1 VPANIRLGW
10 KWLAITNT
18 LAYDTT
24 VVVSTARNFIL
35 NGSSLYL
42 VKGKYNFIIKLSI
55 DRDVEV
61 KKPSCD
67 QYY

>member
-1 VPANIRLGW
+1 M
-10 KWLAITNT
+10 TNT

-24 VVVSTARNFIL
+24 VVVSAARNFIF

>member
-1 VPANIRLGW
+1 VPTNIRLGW
-10 KWLAITNT
+10 KLLAMTNT

-24 VVVSTARNFIL
+24 VVVSAARNFML
-35 NGSSLYL
+35 YGSSLYL